1 MKFIKTFLQNMYAQA
16 EFLNNQN
23 IVQALQKTGPHT
35 TLLDVGCWDGLNTR
49 VWITAANVKYPLGIE
64 PVRAAAVKSE
74 KNGIKTFITKA
85 DSGKWPLK
93 DNSVDCVVSNQVV
106 EHLNDLD
113 SFFAQAYRVLKPGGY
128 IITSTNNLSSL
139 HNIFALTM
147 GWAPFDLTNSSYL
160 RWGMG
165 NPLATH
171 RGESDKRGHTWT
183 HKTIYTAHWLMEW
196 QQAHGFISLE
206 VYGAGF
212 YPLPAIL
219 GRYITRYSA
228 FITTV
233 CQKKK

>member
-1 MKFIKTFLQNMYAQA
+1 MYVRA
-16 EFLNNQN
+16 EYLNNQN
-23 IVQALQKTGPHT
+23 IALALQKTGPHPV
-35 TLLDVGCWDGLNTR
+35 LLDVGCWDGLNTQ
-49 VWITAANVKYPLGIE
+49 VWIAAANAKHPLGIE
-64 PVRAAAVKSE
+64 PVKTAAAKSG
-74 KNGIKTFITKA
+74 KLGIKTFTVKA

-93 DNSVDCVVSNQVV
+93 DNSVDCVLSNQVI
-106 EHLNDLD
+106 EHLSDLD
-113 SFFAQAYRVLKPGGY
+113 SFFAQARRVLKPGGY

-139 HNIFALTM
+139 HNIFALIM

-160 RWGMG
+160 RWGIG

-171 RGESDKRGHTWT
+171 RGENDPRGKTWT
-183 HKTIYTAHWLMEW
+183 HKIIYTAHWLMEW
-196 QQAHGFISLE
+196 QQIHGFIPMKS
-206 VYGAGF
+206 YGAGL